1 MARHEKGQKNEGQ
14 GRQALILSSPC
25 PLLQTAEAFGILTCT
40 LLSDD
45 AHPEPDVSG

>member
-14 GRQALILSSPC
+14 SRQALTLSSPC
-25 PLLQTAEAFGILTCT
+25 PLLQNAEALGILSCT

-45 AHPEPDVSG
+45 AHPEPNASG